1 MVLELSLA
9 QIFPEKINKML
20 SLNNL
25 GFIDVLSTVCLYVG
39 VFYDLWGYPVDWS
52 KPEDGWDEKKRRNLM
67 DLTDFNLNQWATE
80 KRHTDLGYLK
90 MPIPDELYKLLLRE
104 RKMETDFPYE
114 ECVQSAFTNCKG
126 IEISPG

>member
-1 MVLELSLA
+1 
-9 QIFPEKINKML
+9 ML

-52 KPEDGWDEKKRRNLM
+52 KPEDGWDEEKRRNLM